1 MAVLDG
7 FINAMMKKKANA
19 LVLETGHAVMVDFK
33 GERHNITK
41 DPLQT
46 VMILAF
52 LKEIIPE
59 GMRAQLEGGDG
70 RVACQYLCEG
80 MPLDVEINRVG
91 QYVAALVSPS
101 QPRRSQA
108 AISIPAEA
116 LRMNAPG
123 SERNPAKAERSS
135 VEHPVHAIAVAEE
148 HIQQLLQRLVDTGS
162 SDLHLRAGRLPTY
175 RTTGQLWPCEDFE
188 PLTADEIERILI
200 AIMPERNKE
209 EFAET
214 NDSDFAYEVSGMARF
229 RVNALW
235 DRRGPAAVFRIIR
248 SDIPTADELGL
259 DPGVQQLCQLTKGL
273 VLITGP
279 TGSGKSTTLAAMTDL
294 INRTR
299 AEHVLTIE
307 DPIEFVHEEKKAL
320 ITQRQ
325 VGNHTPS
332 FKRALRAALREDPD
346 IILIGEMRDLETI
359 EIAMETAETGH
370 LVFGTLHTTTAATT
384 IDRIID
390 QFPADRQDQIR
401 VMLSESLKA
410 VIAQVLLRTLDGK
423 RVAAREILYINTAMG
438 NIIRQ
443 GKTFQIT
450 SLMQT
455 SKRQGMIT
463 LNDALIQLV
472 EKKIVSPEEAYLK
485 SSDQKGFELLLR
497 ERKIKLAAAAEL
509 VA

>member
-7 FINAMMKKKANA
+7 FINAMLKKKAKA
-19 LVLETGHAVMVDFK
+19 LVLETGHPVMVDFK

-59 GMRAQLEGGDG
+59 AMRAQLEGGDG

-80 MPLDVEINRVG
+80 NPLDVEINRVG

-108 AISIPAEA
+108 AISVPAEA
-116 LRMNAPG
+116 LRMNQSA
-123 SERNPAKAERSS
+123 ERKQAKAERSS

-148 HIQQLLQRLVDTGS
+148 HIQQLLQRLVETGS

-175 RTTGQLWPCEDFE
+175 RTTGALWPCEDFE
-188 PLTADEIERILI
+188 PLTADEIERILL

-248 SDIPTADELGL
+248 SDIPTVDELGL
-259 DPGVQQLCQLTKGL
+259 DAGVQQLCRLTKGL

-279 TGSGKSTTLAAMTDL
+279 TGCGKSTTLAAMTDL

-423 RVAAREILYINTAMG
+423 RTAAREILYINTAMG

-443 GKTFQIT
+443 GKTFQIPT
-450 SLMQT
+450 LMQT

-472 EKKIVSPEEAYLK
+472 DKKVVSPEEAYLK
-485 SSDQKGFELLLR
+485 SADQKGFQLLLT
-497 ERKIKLAAAAEL
+497 ERKIKLAPAAEL